1 MNLQK
6 NKTTRD
12 PARAINNLSYS
23 LPRNRSGAME
33 MSVGTIV
40 TIVLLMSVL
49 VLGIFLIQKI
59 FKTGTSAID
68 QVDTKIQS
76 EIDRLFADEDKS
88 VVIYPK
94 EREITIDQGESG
106 GFAFSI
112 LNTEQGD
119 GSFSYTISVGE
130 IGEGC
135 QLSKE
140 QAEKLIV
147 LGKIGENIDL
157 PSGRKLEDA
166 ILVKFAIPKTAPLC
180 QIRYLLDVEKN
191 GKQYS
196 PSIGVDLTI
205 K

>member
-1 MNLQK
+1 MISK
-6 NKTTRD
+6 NKIATCAL
-12 PARAINNLSYS
+12 PLNMGKEIILPKSKRA
-23 LPRNRSGAME
+23 AME

-88 VVIYPK
+88 VVVYPK
-94 EREITIDQGESG
+94 EREITISKGDSG
-106 GFAFSI
+106 GFGFSI
-112 LNTEQGD
+112 MNKEQTA
-119 GSFSYTISVGE
+119 GSFSYVILVGE
-130 IGEGC
+130 IGSGC

-140 QAEKLIV
+140 QAESLIV
-147 LGKIGENIDL
+147 LGKTGTNIDL
-157 PSGRKLEDA
+157 PSGSKLDDA
-166 ILVKFAIPKTAPLC
+166 IFVKFNIPETAPLC
-180 QIRYLLDVEKN
+180 QIRYSLDVENN
-191 GKQYS
+191 GVQYS
-196 PSIGVDLTI
+196 PTVGIDLTI